1 MITTKMIQNDYKKI
15 FVVKNEQRND
25 FVPLLYRIC
34 SSVKNKIVSELQ
46 RIYYKTTKKRYV
58 LQLFSPYSK
67 IRGITKRRN

>member
-34 SSVKNKIVSELQ
+34 SNVKNKIVSELQ
-46 RIYYKTTKKRYV
+46 RIYYKTTKIAV
-58 LQLFSPYSK
+58 CPPAFFPLQQ
-67 IRGITKRRN
+67 NQWHH